1 MTPFIRSLSIRGFRN
16 LADVQLSLRPLNVL
30 AGGNGKS
37 ALLQFFEMLSFV
49 LQPDK
54 FREYVIRHG
63 GGNPQ
68 CFMGSAATP
77 VITASVI
84 LTAEAGDYEYSL
96 KLRYVPDDD
105 QLATDE
111 SHWRFLPTTIPVNK
125 ERSEKMLQRL
135 GSRYGVF
142 WESSPSSLSSY
153 FCSSAAEAS
162 VNKCWDVGDSYC
174 LRPDGANLA
183 PVLLALRENDLL
195 RYRYIVR
202 QIQREFPDFG
212 GFVLKDEYGRVLL
225 HWKHCFSDQVIG
237 PYLTSDGTLRFFFLV
252 TLLNLPEDRWPPLL
266 MIDEP
271 ETGLHPHAVEL
282 IAAMMRRVSYER
294 QVLVE
299 TQSPLLVDAVIPEDV
314 IFTTASRGAA
324 QFARVPPE
332 VWRRWQEGGCT
343 LSDLWLS
350 RPVGWDCELELS

>member
-1 MTPFIRSLSIRGFRN
+1 MTLFIRSLSIRGFRN

-96 KLRYVPDDD
+96 KLRYVPD
-105 QLATDE
+105 E

-142 WESSPSSLSSY
+142 WESSPSSLSSH

-162 VNKCWDVGDSYC
+162 VNKCWNVGDSYC

-183 PVLLALRENDLL
+183 PVLLTLRENDLL
-195 RYRYIVR
+195 LYCYIVR
-202 QIQREFPDFG
+202 QIQRVFPDFG
-212 GFVLKDEYGRVLL
+212 DFVLKDEYGRVLL
-225 HWKHCFSDQVIG
+225 HWKHRFSDQVIE
-237 PYLTSDGTLRFFFLV
+237 PYLTSDGTLHFFS
-252 TLLNLPEDRWPPLL
+252 W
-266 MIDEP
+266 
-271 ETGLHPHAVEL
+271 
-282 IAAMMRRVSYER
+282 
-294 QVLVE
+294 
-299 TQSPLLVDAVIPEDV
+299 
-314 IFTTASRGAA
+314 
-324 QFARVPPE
+324 
-332 VWRRWQEGGCT
+332 
-343 LSDLWLS
+343 
-350 RPVGWDCELELS
+350 

>member
-1 MTPFIRSLSIRGFRN
+1 MTLFIRSLSIRGFRN

-111 SHWRFLPTTIPVNK
+111 SHWRFLPTTIPVNE
-125 ERSEKMLQRL
+125 ERS
-135 GSRYGVF
+135 
-142 WESSPSSLSSY
+142 
-153 FCSSAAEAS
+153 
-162 VNKCWDVGDSYC
+162 
-174 LRPDGANLA
+174 
-183 PVLLALRENDLL
+183 
-195 RYRYIVR
+195 
-202 QIQREFPDFG
+202 
-212 GFVLKDEYGRVLL
+212 
-225 HWKHCFSDQVIG
+225 
-237 PYLTSDGTLRFFFLV
+237 
-252 TLLNLPEDRWPPLL
+252 PE
-266 MIDEP
+266 I
-271 ETGLHPHAVEL
+271 GLHPHAEEL
-282 IAAMMRRVSYER
+282 VTAIMRRVSYDR
-294 QVLVE
+294 QVVA
-299 TQSPLLVDAVIPEDV
+299 TQSPVLVDAVIPEDV

-350 RPVGWDCELELS
+350 RPVGWNCESELS